1 MYLSLQWLLPKTN
14 NENRFSQMSD
24 SGIDF
29 PPHLAAL

>member
-24 SGIDF
+24 IEMTVE
-29 PPHLAAL
+29 